1 MLALLGS
8 GAFIR
13 FLAAGAWVSLLA
25 WLAGAL
31 FVPSLALVLGV
42 LSGSGKPFEVIYVL
56 WMYGVLQ
63 RVPAFDFVGT
73 TPQSPWFF
81 YAPLA
86 LSLTAAAFLI
96 RQVQM
101 RSR

>member
-1 MLALLGS
+1 
-8 GAFIR
+8 
-13 FLAAGAWVSLLA
+13 
-25 WLAGAL
+25 
-31 FVPSLALVLGV
+31 
-42 LSGSGKPFEVIYVL
+42 
-56 WMYGVLQ
+56 MYGVLQ

-86 LSLTAAAFLI
+86 LGLTAAAFLI